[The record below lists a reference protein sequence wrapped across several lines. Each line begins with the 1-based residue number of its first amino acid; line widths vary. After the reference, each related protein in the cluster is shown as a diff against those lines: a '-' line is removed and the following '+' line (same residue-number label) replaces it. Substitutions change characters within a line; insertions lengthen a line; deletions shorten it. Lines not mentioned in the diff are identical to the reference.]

1 MTNDN
6 RGWDFGN
13 PHLYSIII
21 LAHNKS
27 SYTRACLESLLSAG
41 VHGVQVLALDN
52 GSSDETWQM
61 LKGLAPSF
69 SESGGELVTI
79 RHERNI
85 GCSTARNEC
94 MARAKGQYIVFLDND
109 TLVWDP
115 KWLQKM
121 SDVLR
126 SEPRARIV
134 GPKICYPF
142 EPHPI
147 QCAGVGISK
156 SGRVQFRGRG
166 EPRNSARF
174 AGREKVQA
182 VISAC
187 MMFDSDLAKEIGG
200 LDEIFN
206 PIQYEDLDFCYRA
219 RSRGY
224 RVIYTPDPEVYHWES
239 ITSEGTAALP
249 NKYLIVKHG
258 AIFKRR
264 WRHMFEKEQGP
275 SDADT
280 KWKVIEMPSLQGRR
294 KR

>member
-1 MTNDN
+1 M
-6 RGWDFGN
+6 
-13 PHLYSIII
+13 YSIIV

-27 SYTRACLESLLSAG
+27 AYTRACLESLLSTG
-41 VHGVQVLALDN
+41 VAGVQVLAVDN
-52 GSSDETWQM
+52 GSTDDTREM
-61 LKGLAPSF
+61 LAELPPRF
-69 SESGGELVTI
+69 SKAGGELVVI
-79 RHERNI
+79 RHERNV

-94 MARAKGQYIVFLDND
+94 MAVAKGEYIVFLDND

-115 KWLQKM
+115 NWLTKM
-121 SDVLR
+121 SDALKQER
-126 SEPRARIV
+126 NARIV

-142 EPHPI
+142 EPHWI
-147 QCAGVGISK
+147 QCAGVGISR

-166 EPRNSARF
+166 KPREDRQF
-174 AGREKVQA
+174 GRREEVQA

-187 MMFDSDLAKEIGG
+187 MMFDAGLPRQIGG
-200 LDEIFN
+200 LDEVFN

-219 RSRGY
+219 REKGH
-224 RVIYTPDPEVYHWES
+224 RVIYTPDPEIYHWES

-264 WRHMFEKEQGP
+264 WRHIFEKEQGP
-275 SDADT
+275 PDEET
-280 KWKVIEMPSLQGRR
+280 KWQVIEMPSPEGRR